1 MANVTHLK
9 HLEHL
14 EDEMLNYGVEGCKS
28 IVSFL
33 QELRKMLGCDN
44 STGFMQTKWDG
55 IPSIVC
61 GIDPQI
67 GQFFIANKSA
77 FNKEIPKVAFT
88 PKAVDKYYGHA
99 PDLADRLKLCLKYLK
114 KLDIKGVVQGDFI
127 ATRSDI
133 KTETVH
139 GERLYTFGN
148 QALTYAIPV
157 DHPIGRTII
166 EAEIVVVLHTHYTG
180 SSIQTMQARPGLGEK
195 IKTVKEVA
203 VIDNDTPMHKIG
215 LDHNEEV
222 KFDKMVSNIDSNC
235 KICGEFLDELVLL
248 KGTKGDAKW
257 HVSSYLKQ
265 FFNDQIKK
273 QKTISNPAQ
282 ALEDLTNFY
291 HSKVKPAADKLK
303 TPAAQVQKKTLIY
316 DSENYL
322 INNSDKFKAMLQLY
336 KDIQELKQFVINKL
350 DHLETFKTFVRT
362 ENGYKVTGPEGYV
375 LHKDGDM
382 VKLVNRLEFSYINF
396 TLAKQWR

>member
-99 PDLADRLKLCLKYLK
+99 PDLAVRLKLCLEHLK
-114 KLDIKGVVQGDFI
+114 KLDIKGVIQGDFI

-157 DHPIGRTII
+157 DHPIGRTIK
-166 EAEIVVVLHTHYTG
+166 EAEIVVVLHTHYAG

-336 KDIQELKQFVINKL
+336 KDIQELKQFVIDKL

>member
-14 EDEMLNYGVEGCKS
+14 EDEMLNYGVDGCKS

-99 PDLADRLKLCLKYLK
+99 PDLADRLKLCLKHLK

-127 ATRSDI
+127 ATRGDI

-157 DHPIGRTII
+157 DHPIGRTIK

-265 FFNDQIKK
+265 FFNDQIKR

>member
-14 EDEMLNYGVEGCKS
+14 EDEMLNYGVDGCKS

-99 PDLADRLKLCLKYLK
+99 PDLADRLKLCLKHLK
-114 KLDIKGVVQGDFI
+114 KLDIKGVIQGDFI

-166 EAEIVVVLHTHYTG
+166 EAEIIVVLHTHYTG
-180 SSIQTMQARPGLGEK
+180 SSIQTMQARAGLGEK

-265 FFNDQIKK
+265 FFNDQIKR

>member
-99 PDLADRLKLCLKYLK
+99 PDLADRLKLCLKHLK

-127 ATRSDI
+127 ATRGDI

-166 EAEIVVVLHTHYTG
+166 EAEIIVVLHTHYTG
-180 SSIQTMQARPGLGEK
+180 SSIQTMQARAGLGEK

-265 FFNDQIKK
+265 FFNDQIKR

>member
-180 SSIQTMQARPGLGEK
+180 SSIQTMQARAGLGEK

>member
-14 EDEMLNYGVEGCKS
+14 EDEMLNYGVDGCKS

-99 PDLADRLKLCLKYLK
+99 PDLADRLKLCLKHLK

-127 ATRSDI
+127 ATRGDI

-166 EAEIVVVLHTHYTG
+166 EAEIIVVLHTHYTG
-180 SSIQTMQARPGLGEK
+180 SSIQTMQARAGLGEK

-265 FFNDQIKK
+265 FFNDQIKR

-336 KDIQELKQFVINKL
+336 KDIQQLKQFVINKL